1 MFPYTF
7 SPFSVIEKVVR
18 KVQEDKVS
26 IILITHI
33 YQLQQWYLSIL
44 KMCIKYITQ
53 LLKNPQE
60 APHPLIKTG
69 SLRLVAWLI
78 SNNVWKERKYLKHH
92 LKLIIN
98 ARRTGTQAR
107 YKSTWNKQTAWYE

>member
-7 SPFSVIEKVVR
+7 PPFSVIGKVVR

-60 APHPLIKTG
+60 APHPLIKIG